1 MKWGYV
7 FGLCCMACAVGISV
21 YVLYPTKTFENPD
34 VVAKTIGFISAAIFF
49 TANSALKMIATH
61 ETWLYSSSRL
71 KSHRWWCHFIRYLS
85 IVLATILVGI
95 LMYYIS
101 FDVTTM
107 EYSESL
113 WNRFRV
119 LAGVAAG
126 IMTALPWGLSKL

>member
-1 MKWGYV
+1 
-7 FGLCCMACAVGISV
+7 MACAVGIFV
-21 YVLYPTKTFENPD
+21 YGVYPTKVFGDPHIT
-34 VVAKTIGFISAAIFF
+34 AQIIGFISAAIFV
-49 TANSALKMIATH
+49 TANSALKVIATH
-61 ETWLYSSSRL
+61 ETWLYRSSRL
-71 KSHRWWCHFIRYLS
+71 KSHRWRCHFIRYLS

-113 WNRFRV
+113 WSGFRV
-119 LAGVAAG
+119 FAGVAVG